1 MGKQIIQA
9 DGLPLV
15 LAKDGPRID
24 SRIIASELG
33 IQHENQIQTLETHRE
48 HFEGFGVFRFQT
60 EKPLAGS
67 KGGRPIR
74 FALLNEDQAY
84 FAATLARNTAR
95 AVNVKF
101 RLVKAFGEARR
112 QQEAKNGQYL
122 PFYHLAHD
130 ATRQMAVSAANHGC
144 TTPESI
150 FHSNVERM
158 INKAFGIEAGQ
169 RNSLSASQRN
179 AISTAYQLVNAAIA
193 DTLADGGG
201 HDLAYQEAKRRVQD
215 FARLFGPIAGR
226 LTA

>member
-1 MGKQIIQA
+1 MVNPIIQA

-24 SRIIASELG
+24 SRIIANELG
-33 IQHENQIQTLETHRE
+33 IQHENQIQTLEAHRE
-48 HFEGFGVFRFQT
+48 HFEALGVFRFQT

-67 KGGRPIR
+67 RGGRPVR

-84 FAATLARNTAR
+84 FAATLSRNTAR

-101 RLVKAFGEARR
+101 RLVKAFGEARK

-130 ATRQMAVSAANHGC
+130 ATRQMAIHASSNGSSV
-144 TTPESI
+144 PEGI
-150 FHSNVERM
+150 FHSNVEKM

-169 RNSLSASQRN
+169 RNHLNAAQRN
-179 AISTAYQLVNAAIA
+179 AVSTAYQLVNAAIA
-193 DTLADGGG
+193 DTLAMGGS
-201 HDLAYQEAKRRVQD
+201 HDLAYQEAKRRVND
-215 FARLFGPIAGR
+215 FVRLFGPMNGR
-226 LTA
+226 LSA